1 MHNHR
6 TVAMSEPFIGRVRH
20 LEAVA
25 EVIKERF
32 GNLTVSETI
41 SLAGKIIH
49 AVEKADDG
57 IQSSTSG
64 QRPSPGGRNG

>member
-1 MHNHR
+1 MNNHR
-6 TVAMSEPFIGRVRH
+6 SAAMSEPFIGRVRH

-41 SLAGKIIH
+41 SLAGKIIN
-49 AVEKADDG
+49 AVEKADEESNG
-57 IQSSTSG
+57 STTRGPRSG
-64 QRPSPGGRNG
+64 SGGR